1 MDARKYYNAIARGY
15 DELYGEEQIK
25 KLEFALNKG
34 LSFSG
39 KKVIDV
45 GCGTGIIT
53 EKIVSLGAVEVVGLD
68 ISEKMIEIARKRVPS
83 AKFIVSDALNIPYP
97 DCHFDLCVSF
107 TVMQDIPKERWKDF
121 VNECVRVSKEAWI
134 SVLKRNKDM
143 KEIFEIVGRRPEKF
157 WEEEKDILMVFK
169 NFC

>member
-1 MDARKYYNAIARGY
+1 MNARKYYNAIARGY

-39 KKVIDV
+39 KRVIDV

-53 EKIVSLGAVEVVGLD
+53 ERIVALGAVEVAGID
-68 ISEKMIEIARKRVPS
+68 IAEKMIEIARERVPS
-83 AKFIVSDALNIPYP
+83 AEFIVSDALNIPYSN
-97 DCHFDLCVSF
+97 CYFDLCVSF
-107 TVMQDIPKERWKDF
+107 TVMQDIPKSLWKSF
-121 VNECVRVSKEAWI
+121 VDECIRVSEEAWI
-134 SVLKRNKDM
+134 SILKRNKET
-143 KEIFEIVGRRPEKF
+143 KEIFEIIGRVPFQF

-169 NFC
+169 NSC